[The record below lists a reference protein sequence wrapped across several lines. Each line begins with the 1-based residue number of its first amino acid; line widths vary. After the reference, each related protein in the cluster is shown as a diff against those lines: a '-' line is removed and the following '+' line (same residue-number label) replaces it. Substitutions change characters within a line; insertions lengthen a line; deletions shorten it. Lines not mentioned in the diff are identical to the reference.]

1 MIFDTHAHYDDEKFD
16 EDRQELLASMVPS
29 GIGRIVNIGCD
40 IQSSDESAD
49 LADRYDFIY
58 AAVGVHPSD
67 TDQLNEESFAHIR
80 ELTGR
85 NKVVAVGE
93 IGLDYYWEKDE
104 EKKYHQRYWFRRQI
118 DLARE
123 VGLPIVIH
131 SRQAA
136 QDTMDIAKEERIG
149 DIGGV
154 VHCYSY
160 SAEQAKEYLKMGLYL
175 GIGGVLTYKNARVLK
190 EVVQMAPLQS
200 LVLETDCPYLTPEPN
215 RGKRNSSLNIPYV
228 VEAISQIKGVSTEQ
242 VEAVT
247 WDNAMRLY
255 RMK

>member
-1 MIFDTHAHYDDEKFD
+1 M
-16 EDRQELLASMVPS
+16 
-29 GIGRIVNIGCD
+29 
-40 IQSSDESAD
+40 
-49 LADRYDFIY
+49 
-58 AAVGVHPSD
+58 
-67 TDQLNEESFAHIR
+67 
-80 ELTGR
+80 
-85 NKVVAVGE
+85 GE